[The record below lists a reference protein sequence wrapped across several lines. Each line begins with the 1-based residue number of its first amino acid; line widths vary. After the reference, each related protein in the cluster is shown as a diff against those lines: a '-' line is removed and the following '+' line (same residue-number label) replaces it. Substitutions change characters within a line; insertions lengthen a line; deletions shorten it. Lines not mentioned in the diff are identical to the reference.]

1 MRKIN
6 LILKLTLLIGVATPI
21 SGQTVPN
28 VSQNATQSTCSN
40 IVALSGARVN
50 CSNLTPAQK
59 KALADVPSILKMAL
73 ENQGYLEAI
82 LAKLNE
88 MPKDPSV
95 NVQSG
100 AVVSFG
106 QQGGIT
112 AGQVVITL
120 DDMVPAGIAWSQRSV
135 APVHPDSLP
144 YVTQITLTPNKRIDS
159 PTLALVFDGPVK
171 DPGGSPSFPC
181 AMCGFSALNEKTLWL
196 WWHIPVFAPDA
207 PAVITVGSEHPVRLL
222 TIAKGPKPPI

>member
-1 MRKIN
+1 MHRLNALQRRRHIMRKIN
-6 LILKLTLLIGVATPI
+6 LILKLALLIGVATPI

-100 AVVSFG
+100 AV
-106 QQGGIT
+106 
-112 AGQVVITL
+112 
-120 DDMVPAGIAWSQRSV
+120 
-135 APVHPDSLP
+135 
-144 YVTQITLTPNKRIDS
+144 
-159 PTLALVFDGPVK
+159 
-171 DPGGSPSFPC
+171 
-181 AMCGFSALNEKTLWL
+181 
-196 WWHIPVFAPDA
+196 
-207 PAVITVGSEHPVRLL
+207 
-222 TIAKGPKPPI
+222 